1 MRVAA
6 IGLLAIAVAGCG
18 ASGSNRAKTT
28 AVGVTTGVAS
38 ALAPAAPAYVT
49 RMHTLGNRLGAATD
63 GLYPLD
69 SGTPGSTVSR
79 TTTAKLL
86 RARTVVKKVASDLAT
101 IRPPEAV
108 ASDHRR
114 LRAAVLQVSAQLA
127 LLVRSL
133 RSGDTDTF
141 NSLAQLPA
149 LRLVLA
155 DTDAIKRKG
164 YDIVGTS
171 TR

>member
-18 ASGSNRAKTT
+18 ASGSKRVATP
-28 AVGVTTGVAS
+28 AVSTTTGVVTAR
-38 ALAPAAPAYVT
+38 APAAPAYVA

-79 TTTAKLL
+79 TSTAKLL
-86 RARTVVKKVASDLAT
+86 RARAVVNTVAADLGT
-101 IRPPEAV
+101 IRPPAAV
-108 ASDHRR
+108 APDHRR
-114 LRAAVLQVSAQLA
+114 LRAAVLQVSAQLG

-155 DTDAIKRKG
+155 DTDAIKRRG

-171 TR
+171 TP